1 MFSCRLGLLGI
12 AALLIAGGC
21 SGGNGGDPSPLP
33 DFALQDVNP
42 NSATYLE
49 TVSPRDHMQHATA
62 WYFGTST

>member
-1 MFSCRLGLLGI
+1 MRSSRLALMGI
-12 AALLIAGGC
+12 AALLVAGC
-21 SGGNGGDPSPLP
+21 SGGGDPSPVP

-42 NSATYLE
+42 NSASYLE

>member
-1 MFSCRLGLLGI
+1 MPSCRCAFMGI
-12 AALLIAGGC
+12 AALFLASC
-21 SGGNGGDPSPLP
+21 SGGGQPPVP

-42 NSATYLE
+42 NSASYLE